1 MSQPSSATTPLL
13 KKPTILVDATSPV
26 PREEQ
31 IKRHIRELQF
41 DMKPSGTRD
50 TFDAFKMIEEEFGPV
65 ELGFQS
71 NSSKSKLPDNVLL
84 SSESP
89 WLKVSELITFNRK
102 ALTEFISKV
111 KQKKIDLD
119 QVLELKRQ
127 KALKIVQAD
136 NKAKLSDR
144 KQSFNELI
152 KISGSDAKSE
162 LRKLAIMRRDALL
175 KQTFDELKRGI
186 ASLSQLSTQ
195 DLGYLLEAREALRL
209 ASPSNDFG

>member
-31 IKRHIRELQF
+31 IKRHIRELQV

-50 TFDAFKMIEEEFGPV
+50 TFDAFKKIEEEFGPV

>member
-1 MSQPSSATTPLL
+1 M
-13 KKPTILVDATSPV
+13 
-26 PREEQ
+26 
-31 IKRHIRELQF
+31 
-41 DMKPSGTRD
+41 
-50 TFDAFKMIEEEFGPV
+50 
-65 ELGFQS
+65 
-71 NSSKSKLPDNVLL
+71 

-102 ALTEFISKV
+102 ALAEFIAKV
-111 KQKKIDLD
+111 KQKKIDLN

-144 KQSFNELI
+144 RQSFNELV

>member
-1 MSQPSSATTPLL
+1 M
-13 KKPTILVDATSPV
+13 
-26 PREEQ
+26 
-31 IKRHIRELQF
+31 
-41 DMKPSGTRD
+41 
-50 TFDAFKMIEEEFGPV
+50 
-65 ELGFQS
+65 
-71 NSSKSKLPDNVLL
+71 

-102 ALTEFISKV
+102 ALAEFIAKV
-111 KQKKIDLD
+111 KQKKIDLN

-144 KQSFNELI
+144 RQSFNELV

-162 LRKLAIMRRDALL
+162 LRKLAFMRRDALL

>member
-50 TFDAFKMIEEEFGPV
+50 TFDAFKKIEEEFGPV

-84 SSESP
+84 GSESP

-144 KQSFNELI
+144 KLSFNELI